1 MMLLFEQN
9 GFADPAAAC
18 RQIEKLETLAH
29 DIRRMLQG
37 EGPSPGDLEAATT
50 ISNWIAIDRRVPA
63 LVGHVADHPTLQGL
77 LQGGRLIT
85 TSEIAV
91 WGNSEWVRTAS
102 RYYRFGEPFE
112 PLNLSEAAK

>member
-18 RQIEKLETLAH
+18 RQIEKLEALAR
-29 DIRRMLQG
+29 DLRRMLQG
-37 EGPSPGDLEAATT
+37 EGPSHGELEAAVT
-50 ISNWIAIDRRVPA
+50 ISNWIASDRRVPA
-63 LVGHVADHPTLQGL
+63 LVGFVADHPDLPGSLQGR
-77 LQGGRLIT
+77 RLIT

-91 WGNSEWVRTAS
+91 WGNSEWFRTAS

-112 PLNLSEAAK
+112 PLKVSEAAK

>member
-1 MMLLFEQN
+1 MLLFEQN
-9 GFADPAAAC
+9 GFADPVAAW
-18 RQIEKLETLAH
+18 QKIEKLEALAR
-29 DIRRMLQG
+29 DLRRMLQG
-37 EGPSPGDLEAATT
+37 EGLSPGELEAATT

-63 LVGHVADHPTLQGL
+63 LVGFVADHPDLPGSLQGR
-77 LQGGRLIT
+77 RLVT